1 MHETQPVSQLITRK
15 QLAGVLGVAE
25 RTLSNWA
32 TDGRY
37 ELPYV
42 KIGSKVM
49 YRRSDVERWLEKR
62 TIRTQGSLS

>member
-1 MHETQPVSQLITRK
+1 MHETQPVPQLITRK
-15 QLAGVLGVAE
+15 QLADVLGLSE
-25 RTLSNWA
+25 RTLCNWA